1 MESATLTRPDQAR
14 RRPLWTLLFVSVP
27 LAILIVSLFVMTDR
41 HNAQLMDMT
50 ALHNQQLK
58 KMTEEHNQQRTKM
71 TEEHNQQL
79 KKMTEEHNAQL
90 AAQAAGFQKRK

>member
-14 RRPLWTLLFVSVP
+14 RRPLWTLLFVFVP
-27 LAILIVSLFVMTDR
+27 LVILIVTIFVMTDR

-50 ALHNQQLK
+50 AVHNQQLK
-58 KMTEEHNQQRTKM
+58 KMTEEHNL
-71 TEEHNQQL
+71 QL

-90 AAQAAGFQKRK
+90 AAQAAEFQKRK

>member
-27 LAILIVSLFVMTDR
+27 LAILIVSLFMMTDR
-41 HNAQLMDMT
+41 HNTQLMDMT
-50 ALHNQQLK
+50 AVHNQQLK

-71 TEEHNQQL
+71 TEEHN
-79 KKMTEEHNAQL
+79 AQL
-90 AAQAAGFQKRK
+90 AAQAAEFQKRK

>member
-50 ALHNQQLK
+50 AV
-58 KMTEEHNQQRTKM
+58 
-71 TEEHNQQL
+71 HNQQL

-90 AAQAAGFQKRK
+90 AAQAAEFQKRK

>member
-1 MESATLTRPDQAR
+1 MRWTQSLLVTLREVPGDAEVISHQLLYRAGLIQKLAAGIYSYT
-14 RRPLWTLLFVSVP
+14 PLGYRS
-27 LAILIVSLFVMTDR
+27 
-41 HNAQLMDMT
+41 
-50 ALHNQQLK
+50 LK

-90 AAQAAGFQKRK
+90 AAQAAEFQKRR

>member
-14 RRPLWTLLFVSVP
+14 RRPLWALFVSVP

-50 ALHNQQLK
+50 AVHN
-58 KMTEEHNQQRTKM
+58 H
-71 TEEHNQQL
+71 QL

-90 AAQAAGFQKRK
+90 AAQAAEFQKRK

>member
-14 RRPLWTLLFVSVP
+14 RRPLWTLLFVLVP
-27 LAILIVSLFVMTDR
+27 LVILIVTIFVMTDR

-50 ALHNQQLK
+50 AVHNQQL
-58 KMTEEHNQQRTKM
+58 TKM
-71 TEEHNQQL
+71 TEAHNLQL

-90 AAQAAGFQKRK
+90 AAQAAEFQKRK

>member
-14 RRPLWTLLFVSVP
+14 RRPLWALFVSVP

-50 ALHNQQLK
+50 AVHNQQLK
-58 KMTEEHNQQRTKM
+58 KMTEEHNLQRT
-71 TEEHNQQL
+71 
-79 KKMTEEHNAQL
+79 KMTEEHNAQL
-90 AAQAAGFQKRK
+90 AAQAAEFQKRK